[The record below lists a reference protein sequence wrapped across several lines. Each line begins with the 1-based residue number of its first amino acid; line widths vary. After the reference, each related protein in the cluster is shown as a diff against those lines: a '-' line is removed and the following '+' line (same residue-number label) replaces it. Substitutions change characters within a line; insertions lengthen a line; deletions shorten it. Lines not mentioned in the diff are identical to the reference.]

1 MAPQVTI
8 LMTTYNGLSYLDEC
22 IRSVINQDFEDFE
35 FLIIDDASTDGTYDF
50 LKSLEDKRIK
60 ILQNQNNIGQ
70 TASLNKGLGI
80 AAGEFIVRLDQD
92 DLCLKKRVGE
102 QLSFMMRNPTIA
114 VACSYEYSINN
125 SGVVTH
131 KWKRKIENRGDY
143 LGYILLGLCPVW
155 HPSVIFRKSII
166 LGLGGYDPSYGP
178 AEDYHLWSK
187 IGASGFNGAVVPNFH
202 LLQRNHEKSQSV
214 LSANAQKNETIR
226 AQQDFISKFICTSQI
241 QSLIFSQIL
250 RVEVDGLTKDEVIET
265 AKNLDIIFKAI
276 TKNLGLSRNE
286 RYSLQYRVIKRVGIG
301 FIASKCMRWLNP
313 RLFILIFYLFSPMY
327 ISSIKKF
334 IKVLLSIIKRGCN
347 L

>member
-1 MAPQVTI
+1 MVPQVTV

-50 LKSLEDKRIK
+50 LKSFKDRRIK

-92 DLCLKKRVGE
+92 DVCLKTRVGD
-102 QLSFMMRNPTIA
+102 QFSFMIKNPTIA

-125 SGVVTH
+125 FGVVTH

-187 IGASGFNGAVVPNFH
+187 IGANGFNGAVVPNFH
-202 LLQRNHEKSQSV
+202 LLQRNHQKSQSV
-214 LSANAQKNETIR
+214 QSANAQKNETIR
-226 AQQDFISKFICTSQI
+226 AQQDFISKFISTSQI
-241 QSLIFSQIL
+241 QLPLFSQFL
-250 RVEVDGLTKDEVIET
+250 RVEVDRVTKDEVIEA
-265 AKNLDIIFKAI
+265 AKNLDNLFNAI
-276 TKNLGLSRNE
+276 TKNLGLSQNE
-286 RYSLQYRVIKRVGIG
+286 RFSLQLRVIKRVGIG
-301 FIASKCMRWLNP
+301 FLASKSMRRFNP
-313 RLFILIFYLFSPMY
+313 RLFILIFYIFSPMY

-334 IKVLLSIIKRGCN
+334 IKVLLSIIRKGAG